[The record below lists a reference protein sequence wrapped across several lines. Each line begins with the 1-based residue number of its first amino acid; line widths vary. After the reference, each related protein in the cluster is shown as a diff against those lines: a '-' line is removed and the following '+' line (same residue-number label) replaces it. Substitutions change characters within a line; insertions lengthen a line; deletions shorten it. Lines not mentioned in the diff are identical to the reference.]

1 LLLRLALLPHRCRSG
16 VSSLFRNRPSIGGIH
31 AYDLNVVPRL
41 DYAAIP
47 TIQVDQCS
55 VLTHLVKLKAK

>member
-1 LLLRLALLPHRCRSG
+1 
-16 VSSLFRNRPSIGGIH
+16 LFRNRPSIGGIH